1 MSELKDEISRRQL
14 LEMAS
19 PLGRVEL
26 DSSRCTGCG
35 LCAVECPT
43 GALVF
48 SPGEETDAFQLLFKH
63 GNCVACGQCVEICPE
78 KCLRVERIL
87 ELDKFG
93 SQSVLFEDTIIRC
106 SGCGSP
112 LGPKSMIDK
121 MRDRVIAA
129 GKIFPARF
137 ELCPECKVREQFSQ
151 PRV

>member
-1 MSELKDEISRRQL
+1 MSENKDEISRRQL

-19 PLGRVEL
+19 PLGKVEL

-48 SPGEETDAFQLLFKH
+48 SSGEETDAFRLLFKH
-63 GNCVACGQCVEICPE
+63 GYCVACNQCVEICPE
-78 KCLRVERIL
+78 KCLCVERAL
-87 ELDKFG
+87 ELDKIG
-93 SQSVLFEDTIIRC
+93 GQSVLFEDTIIKC

-121 MRDRVIAA
+121 IRARVIAA

-137 ELCPECKVREQFSQ
+137 ELCPDCKVRGFFSQ
-151 PRV
+151 SRI